1 MSIDV
6 GSIREHFPA
15 LSREM
20 SGQPAAYLDGPGG
33 TQVPRS
39 VIDAM
44 SGFMERGGSNH
55 GGAFVSSVETM
66 ETVAAARSAVADLIN
81 AEPGE
86 VAFGQNMTSLTFATS
101 RAIAGSW
108 SEGDEIVVTRLDH
121 DANITPWLMAA
132 GERGVKVRWA
142 DFDPESGVFDYESLG
157 EVLEPNTRLVA
168 VTAAS
173 NALGTIVD
181 IPRVAEMAHGVG
193 ALVWVDGVHYTPHQP
208 VDVAAW
214 DVDFYVASAYKFFGP
229 HTGLLY
235 GKAEHL
241 QRFRPYKVRP
251 APDTAPDRWETGT
264 QSFESLAGVTAAVD
278 FLASL
283 GEGADRRSR
292 VVASM
297 GEVATHGAA
306 IGGRF
311 LAGAAEIPGVKVYGI
326 TDGSIPRTSTFAV
339 AVEGLQARRVAEEL
353 GRRAIFVTDG
363 HYYAV
368 AVMERLG
375 VLASG
380 GLVRIGFVLYNTDD
394 EVDRALD
401 ALEQVAADT

>member
-6 GSIREHFPA
+6 ASIRAQFPA
-15 LSREM
+15 LSREVN
-20 SGQPAAYLDGPGG
+20 GQPAVYLDGPGG

-44 SGFMERGGSNH
+44 SGFMERGGSNLE
-55 GGAFVSSVETM
+55 GAFVSSAETM
-66 ETVAAARSAVADLIN
+66 ETVAGARAAVADLIN
-81 AEPGE
+81 AQPGE

-108 SEGDEIVVTRLDH
+108 NEADEIVVTRLDH
-121 DANITPWLMAA
+121 DANITPWVMAA
-132 GERGVKVRWA
+132 GERGSEVRWA
-142 DFDPESGVFDYESLG
+142 DFDPEGGGFDYDSLG
-157 EVLEPNTRLVA
+157 DVLGPKTRLVA

-181 IPRVAEMAHGVG
+181 VARIAEMAHRVG
-193 ALVWVDGVHYTPHQP
+193 ALVWVDGVHYTPHQL

-214 DVDFYVASAYKFFGP
+214 EIDFYAASAYKFFGP
-229 HTGLLY
+229 HSGLLY

-241 QRFRPYKVRP
+241 EQFQPYKVRP
-251 APDTAPDRWETGT
+251 APDTAPHRWETGT

-292 VVASM
+292 VVAGM
-297 GEVATHGAA
+297 GEVASHGVAL
-306 IGGRF
+306 GGRF
-311 LAGAAEIPGVKVYGI
+311 LAGASEIPGVKVYGV
-326 TDGSIPRTSTFAV
+326 TDSATPRTSTFAV
-339 AVEGLQARRVAEEL
+339 AVEGVEARRVAEKL
-353 GRRAIFVTDG
+353 GRRGIFVTDG

-375 VLASG
+375 VLGRG
-380 GLVRIGFVLYNTDD
+380 GLARIGFVLYNTDD

-401 ALEQVAADT
+401 ALEELAARA